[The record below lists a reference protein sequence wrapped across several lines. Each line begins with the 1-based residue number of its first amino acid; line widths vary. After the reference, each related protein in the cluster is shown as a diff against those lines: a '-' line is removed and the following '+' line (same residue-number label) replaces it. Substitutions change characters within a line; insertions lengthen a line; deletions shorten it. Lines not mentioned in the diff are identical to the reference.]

1 MTKWEQIA
9 KQVEKDY
16 GTQVDWDEKFFIC
29 PECGDP
35 IYEDDWSDDEL
46 DTCPICNFSWDG
58 EFEDWDD
65 SDSEMG
71 YDPYMGCYTD
81 DC

>member
-1 MTKWEQIA
+1 MTKWETIA

-16 GTQVDWDEKFFIC
+16 GTQVDWDERFFIC

-46 DTCPICNFSWDG
+46 DACPICDFSWNG
-58 EFEDWDD
+58 GSEDWED
-65 SDSEMG
+65 SYSEMG